1 VCSLLFLILVLFI
14 SVTNDERVVPK
25 WLLAVDLSLLTSQT
39 LSDMLDGPIDV
50 LLLYVKQVCIY
61 VFSLF

>member
-1 VCSLLFLILVLFI
+1 MCSLLFLILVLFI
-14 SVTNDERVVPK
+14 SVTNDDRVVPK

>member
-14 SVTNDERVVPK
+14 SVTNDDRVVPK

>member
-1 VCSLLFLILVLFI
+1 MCSLLFLILVLFI